1 VMLYYKWKIM
11 EKRFE
16 IKNLIFINVY
26 LFWVVQ
32 NLENRSKNKKKQSRE
47 NLWQLSILIYLNIF
61 FFWLLTWNWETQIP
75 KKNKVE

>member
-32 NLENRSKNKKKQSRE
+32 NLENRSKNKKTVQRKSMAIVNF
-47 NLWQLSILIYLNIF
+47 NLPKYF
-61 FFWLLTWNWETQIP
+61 FFGFWLGIGKHKFQ
-75 KKNKVE
+75 KKIKLSN